1 MSVGCGTS
9 IAVEASTTQ
18 RLNKQNISEIFL
30 VPTSKPIKLPT
41 LEVLELPKLPLLNRK
56 QEALAQADRFKAA
69 KAKAKEKL
77 KDYFAAK
84 KNKHA

>member
-1 MSVGCGTS
+1 M
-9 IAVEASTTQ
+9 
-18 RLNKQNISEIFL
+18 
-30 VPTSKPIKLPT
+30 PTSKPIKLPT

-84 KNKHA
+84 KNKRALRLYLRQQNKGPMRSAQKT

>member
-1 MSVGCGTS
+1 M
-9 IAVEASTTQ
+9 
-18 RLNKQNISEIFL
+18 
-30 VPTSKPIKLPT
+30 PTSKPIKLPT

-84 KNKHA
+84 KNKRALRSYLRQQNKGPIRSAQKT

>member
-1 MSVGCGTS
+1 
-9 IAVEASTTQ
+9 
-18 RLNKQNISEIFL
+18 

-84 KNKHA
+84 KNKRALRLYLRQQNKGPMRSAQKT